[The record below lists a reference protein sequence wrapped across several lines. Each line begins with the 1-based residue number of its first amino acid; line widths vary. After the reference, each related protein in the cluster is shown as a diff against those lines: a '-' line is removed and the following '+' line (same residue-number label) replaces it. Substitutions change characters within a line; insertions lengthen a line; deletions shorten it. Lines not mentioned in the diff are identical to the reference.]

1 MPVPIIHV
9 SRRVTVEKQG
19 TARRPFS
26 CASCGHRAE
35 VEIFAAVRAQAE
47 ESITASAERL
57 ATEAHERADAHLAD
71 EQQLLFELLPCPK
84 CGARSD
90 DAALYHQN
98 TVLLSIA
105 LFVLSAVFGVYLYFI
120 TPPHEPG
127 LLPPHVALLGSLSF
141 GVALGG
147 WCWYLRAARV
157 KRVARVTR
165 FVEPE
170 EAPPRKPKGS
180 RKAAS

>member
-47 ESITASAERL
+47 ESITASEERL
-57 ATEAHERADAHLAD
+57 AREAHERADAHLAD

-90 DAALYHQN
+90 DAALYRQN
-98 TVLLSIA
+98 TVLLC
-105 LFVLSAVFGVYLYFI
+105 LLWLGLGGGFGVYNYLVGAVDRR
-120 TPPHEPG
+120 PG
-127 LLPPHVALLGSLSF
+127 QASPIALLVGSLLF
-141 GVALGG
+141 GVALAG

-170 EAPPRKPKGS
+170 APPRKPKGS